1 MAKQHP
7 EFDRPFRDWLADR
20 VSDFAQQ
27 LRNEEDPE
35 VTFTATVG
43 ELPRVSLQIR
53 LIDLEG
59 VYTRE
64 EIPIEIIED
73 GRHGG

>member
-1 MAKQHP
+1 MCKRHS

-20 VSDFAQQ
+20 ISDFAQQ

-43 ELPRVSLQIR
+43 KLPRVSLQIR

-73 GRHGG
+73 GRKVE